1 MATERRYDPSRL
13 IEQILRLRRLERRVD
28 PDTRS
33 ELAEVSQFLEDICGP
48 TISRANAARALGISQ
63 TALDR
68 WVDKGDLA
76 VVMTPRGRREVPL
89 PELIDLLLEVER
101 TDGHPDRPLAPV
113 MRARNRRASDEIDL
127 DRLLPRTRGRD
138 HQTAELQ
145 SLAYHRLVAERLDD
159 HVVDRAKRRL
169 RKWID
174 AGRIHPDWAEQWTR
188 LLEKP
193 LDRIAKEIGAD
204 TTRARELRQTSPFAG
219 VLTEQERQRLRRAVE
234 ARASV

>member
-1 MATERRYDPSRL
+1 MTGERRYDPSRL

-33 ELAEVSQFLEDICGP
+33 ELAEVSQFLEDTAGP
-48 TISRANAARALGISQ
+48 TISRANAARALGVSQ

-68 WVDKGDLA
+68 WVDKGELA
-76 VVMTPRGRREVPL
+76 VVTTPRGRREVPL
-89 PELIDLLLEVER
+89 SELIELLLEVER

-127 DRLLPRTRGRD
+127 DRLLPRKQGRD

-145 SLAYHRLVAERLDD
+145 SLAYHRLVAERLDE
-159 HVVDRAKRRL
+159 HVVDRARRRL

-174 AGRIHPDWAEQWTR
+174 AGRIHPNWAEQWTR
-188 LLEKP
+188 LLAKP
-193 LDRIAKEIGAD
+193 LDRIAKEISAD

-219 VLTEQERQRLRRAVE
+219 VLTEQERQRLRLAVE
-234 ARASV
+234 ARSA